1 MNRRRFLT
9 RTALLGSG
17 LAIGTRLPP
26 TAMPSPHDAFPA
38 ATPNLNDASPE
49 VAADYAPAPLAPRLV
64 VSDALWLVNAMPSLP
79 TQFRDAL
86 ALHREFAVA
95 ADAVTASTEQTLELL
110 TRLRTGW
117 ADRDQRTVKTHRIRG
132 DMFAFRLAW
141 AAGRLAHDAARP
153 ILGTPSD
160 AEARRVRDA
169 RVLLA
174 LRAAAP
180 GPPPP
185 TVEATGL
192 GALLRAID
200 QRTAM
205 RMHTFEP
212 DREDAASWIPRF
224 VNYHRAARAEADAL
238 AQAMCSTDPDSA
250 FLDPTD
256 PAFRLARAA
265 RRAHPVPP
273 NAIADVLN
281 APGDSDYARAL
292 AVAARMIG
300 DVGRFFDGALTQ
312 AALRARLD

>member
-17 LAIGTRLPP
+17 LAIGTRLPS
-26 TAMPSPHDAFPA
+26 TATPSPNDAFAA

-64 VSDALWLVNAMPSLP
+64 VADALWLVNAMPSLP
-79 TQFRDAL
+79 AQFRNAL

-95 ADAVTASTEQTLELL
+95 ADAVAASPDQTVGLL
-110 TRLRTGW
+110 TRLRAGW
-117 ADRDQRTVKTHRIRG
+117 ADRDRRTVKTHRIRG
-132 DMFAFRLAW
+132 DMLAFRLAW

-153 ILGTPSD
+153 ILGTPAD

-174 LRAAAP
+174 LRAATP
-180 GPPPP
+180 GPHPP
-185 TVEATGL
+185 TVDPAGL
-192 GALLRAID
+192 ADLLRAID

-212 DREDAASWIPRF
+212 DREDAAAWIPRF
-224 VNYHRAARAEADAL
+224 VNHHRASHAEADAL
-238 AQAMCSTDPDSA
+238 AQAMYNTRPDSA
-250 FLDPTD
+250 FLDPTA

-273 NAIADVLN
+273 NAIADALD

-292 AVAARMIG
+292 AVAARMLV
-300 DVGRFFDGALTQ
+300 DVGRFFDSALTR

>member
-17 LAIGTRLPP
+17 LAIR
-26 TAMPSPHDAFPA
+26 ARMPSPTAQSTKDAFPA
-38 ATPNLNDASPE
+38 TAPHWNDASPE
-49 VAADYAPAPLAPRLV
+49 MATSDAPAPLAPRLV
-64 VSDALWLVNAMPSLP
+64 VADALWLANAMPSLP
-79 TQFRDAL
+79 TRFRDTL
-86 ALHREFAVA
+86 ALHRDFAVA
-95 ADAVTASTEQTLELL
+95 ADAVAASPDQTLELL
-110 TRLRTGW
+110 TRLREGW
-117 ADRDQRTVKTHRIRG
+117 ADRDRRTVKTHRIRG

-153 ILGTPSD
+153 ILGTPAD

-174 LRAAAP
+174 LRSATP

-185 TVEATGL
+185 NVEAPGL
-192 GALLRAID
+192 GDLLRAID

-224 VNYHRAARAEADAL
+224 VNYYRASRAEADAL

-265 RRAHPVPP
+265 RQAHPVTP
-273 NAIADVLN
+273 NAIADALN

-292 AVAARMIG
+292 AVAARMLV
-300 DVGRFFDGALTQ
+300 DVGRFFGGALTQ

>member
-17 LAIGTRLPP
+17 LAIRTRLPS
-26 TAMPSPHDAFPA
+26 TAPQSHGDDFPA
-38 ATPNLNDASPE
+38 TTPNQNDASPE
-49 VAADYAPAPLAPRLV
+49 VTADYPPAPLAPRLV
-64 VSDALWLVNAMPSLP
+64 VSDALCLANAMPSLP
-79 TQFRDAL
+79 AQFRDVL
-86 ALHREFAVA
+86 ALRREFAVA
-95 ADAVTASTEQTLELL
+95 ADAVTAAPDQTLDLL

-117 ADRDQRTVKTHRIRG
+117 ADRDQRSVKTHRIRG

-141 AAGRLAHDAARP
+141 AAGRLAHDAAQP
-153 ILGTPSD
+153 VLGTPAD

-174 LRAAAP
+174 LRAANP

-185 TVEATGL
+185 TVEAAGL

-224 VNYHRAARAEADAL
+224 VNYHRASRAEADAL
-238 AQAMCSTDPDSA
+238 AQAMSSTDPDSA
-250 FLDPTD
+250 FLAPTD

-265 RRAHPVPP
+265 RRAHPVTP
-273 NAIADVLN
+273 NAITDALN

-292 AVAARMIG
+292 AVAARMLV
-300 DVGRFFDGALTQ
+300 DVGRFFDGTLTR